1 MQVLGR
7 QQNAF
12 NKHTAKPAMQISGGV
27 ITALVR
33 DNYPRSLL
41 PHYDEKINGELIL
54 GWQSINV
61 CVKRGLQKPYVCEI
75 RRYCFRLFLL
85 LWDVRPPG
93 PCRRVVSP
101 EINLEFIGV

>member
-7 QQNAF
+7 KQNAF

-41 PHYDEKINGELIL
+41 PHYDEKINGGLIL
-54 GWQSINV
+54 GRRSINV
-61 CVKRGLQKPYVCEI
+61 CVKRGLQKPHVCGLGRI
-75 RRYCFRLFLL
+75 LF
-85 LWDVRPPG
+85 PI
-93 PCRRVVSP
+93 VS
-101 EINLEFIGV
+101 LASGCSSRCDLAGG

>member
-12 NKHTAKPAMQISGGV
+12 NKHTAKPAMQISGAV

-41 PHYDEKINGELIL
+41 PHYDEKINGGLIL
-54 GWQSINV
+54 GWRTINV
-61 CVKRGLQKPYVCEI
+61 GAKAGLKRCMFATIFQI
-75 RRYCFRLFLL
+75 LFLV
-85 LWDVRPPG
+85 VRYREPDRPILPG
-93 PCRRVVSP
+93 G
-101 EINLEFIGV
+101 GVTGN